1 MSEAILECLRPT
13 WSVQNQLETSWA
25 SLGYPEANMGYQKA
39 NLGHL
44 EVNLGHL
51 EVNVGHQ
58 EVNLGYPEANLGHP
72 EAILE
77 CLRSTWSIQDQLGT
91 SGGQV

>member
-1 MSEAILECLRPT
+1 MSKAFLECLRPT

-25 SLGYPEANMGYQKA
+25 SLGYPEANV
-39 NLGHL
+39 GHL

-51 EVNVGHQ
+51 EVNLGHL

-72 EAILE
+72 EANLE
-77 CLRSTWSIQDQLGT
+77 CLRPSWS
-91 SGGQV
+91 V